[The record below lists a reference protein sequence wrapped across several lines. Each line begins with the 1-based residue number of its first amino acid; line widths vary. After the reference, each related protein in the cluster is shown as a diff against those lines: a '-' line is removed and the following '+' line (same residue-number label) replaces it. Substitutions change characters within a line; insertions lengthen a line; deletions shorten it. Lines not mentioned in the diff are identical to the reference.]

1 MGQDKNTKYSAKSLA
16 FIGLSAAL
24 VFAGSW
30 IQIPIP
36 TAINNTRLHLG
47 NVMCLLAG
55 LLFGPVPG
63 GLAAGIGSGFFD
75 LTNPLY
81 IADAPITFATKFAM
95 AWICGKIAWRNGA
108 KGQSAKQN
116 IPAAATGAILYLF
129 LYLLKNF
136 VKSYF
141 FLHIALPT
149 IWIDLTQRAITSGIN
164 GLIAA
169 VAAVP
174 LAATLQRAL
183 SRNRI
188 EFQR

>member
-1 MGQDKNTKYSAKSLA
+1 MQQSNHYSAKKLA

-55 LLFGPVPG
+55 LLFGPMPG
-63 GLAAGIGSGFFD
+63 GLAAGIGSAFFD

-81 IADAPITFATKFAM
+81 ISEAPITFATKFAM
-95 AWICGKIAWRNGA
+95 AWICGKLAWRKDAQGR
-108 KGQSAKQN
+108 SAKQN
-116 IPAAATGAILYLF
+116 TLAAATGAVTYLF

-136 VKSYF
+136 IKSYF
-141 FLHIALPT
+141 FLRIALPT
-149 IWIDLTQRAITSGIN
+149 VWIDLAQRAVTSGIN
-164 GLIAA
+164 CVLAA
-169 VAAVP
+169 AASVP
-174 LAATLQRAL
+174 LAAALQGAL
-183 SRNRI
+183 ARNGVEI
-188 EFQR
+188 